1 MKPVI
6 YGSIISRTLNIKT
19 LNAISGLG
27 YNFTEGRK
35 GFTQFVMTRLMQL
48 GFNSKNVELLLKIK
62 RITKN

>member
-1 MKPVI
+1 MCYTIEPNQIWFIVTMKPVI

-35 GFTQFVMTRLMQL
+35 GFTQFVTRLMLTRLQ
-48 GFNSKNVELLLKIK
+48 F
-62 RITKN
+62 